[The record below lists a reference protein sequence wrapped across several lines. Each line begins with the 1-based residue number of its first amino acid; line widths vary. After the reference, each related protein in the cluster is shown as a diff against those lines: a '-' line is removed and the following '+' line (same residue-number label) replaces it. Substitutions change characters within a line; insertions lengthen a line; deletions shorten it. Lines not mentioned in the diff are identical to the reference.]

1 MRLIP
6 NSTAL
11 RRTAM
16 ASARSAGSP
25 HTPRPVSC
33 IAPNPSRWT
42 GSSPLIATVPLLA
55 AGAALATGGCFF
67 LPALSRM
74 CCSFFLSAVIGP
86 PFALDSGGSAGFNI
100 LSCFSLILEAAGAA
114 SESALRVLPHPFDYT
129 RVVVAVRE
137 VVIEGREAVLL
148 TSLLHIHG
156 RT

>member
-1 MRLIP
+1 
-6 NSTAL
+6 
-11 RRTAM
+11 M

-55 AGAALATGGCFF
+55 SGAALATEGCFF

-86 PFALDSGGSAGFNI
+86 PFALDSIRRQYRFGSCRRKQQPTRDECG
-100 LSCFSLILEAAGAA
+100 EA
-114 SESALRVLPHPFDYT
+114 
-129 RVVVAVRE
+129 
-137 VVIEGREAVLL
+137 LL
-148 TSLLHIHG
+148 DTERG
-156 RT
+156 